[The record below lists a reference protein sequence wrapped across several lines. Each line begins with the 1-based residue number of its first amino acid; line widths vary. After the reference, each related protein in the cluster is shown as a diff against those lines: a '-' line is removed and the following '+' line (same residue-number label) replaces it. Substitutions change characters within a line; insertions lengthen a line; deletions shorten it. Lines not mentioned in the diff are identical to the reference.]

1 MGSFVG
7 CVKTSANYSSEGSM
21 AQRDALV
28 QTDLINDRMVSN
40 RLGGFRRKR
49 SKHIGVSIVLQVV
62 LMRFSM
68 IYNISVLLVGKDK

>member
-40 RLGGFRRKR
+40 RLGGFRRKI
-49 SKHIGVSIVLQVV
+49 SKHIGVPLMLQVV
-62 LMRFSM
+62 LMIFSM
-68 IYNISVLLVGKDK
+68 IDSVSGMLVGNIK

>member
-1 MGSFVG
+1 
-7 CVKTSANYSSEGSM
+7 M

-68 IYNISVLLVGKDK
+68 IDIVLSLLVGNDK